1 MSTGKLYLIDVDNTL
16 LDCLGALEKLY
27 VGYSKE
33 QQLTYD
39 FNIDG
44 VPAKDVI
51 ANFFSKDFYKG
62 VTLNK
67 SVLDFIKKLS
77 LDDKVIFVTYGD
89 KDAKE
94 YKVLEL
100 LDEYLFKCRL
110 ANEVISYP
118 SGGKELEDFL
128 DSGLE
133 LGTYQLSDVVAVDD
147 SPARL
152 DAYKVKGVPYVLVNY
167 RYNDEYREDAL
178 EVLRG

>member
-1 MSTGKLYLIDVDNTL
+1 MSNGKLYLIDVDNTL
-16 LDCLGALEKLY
+16 LDCLGALERLY

-33 QQLTYD
+33 QQLTYE

-44 VPAKDVI
+44 VAAKDLI
-51 ANFFSKDFYKG
+51 ANFFRKDFYKG
-62 VTLNK
+62 VSLNK

-77 LDDKVIFVTYGD
+77 IDDEVIFVTYGD

-94 YKVLEL
+94 YRVLEL

-110 ANEVISYP
+110 AKNVLSYP

-128 DSGLE
+128 AKGSY
-133 LGTYQLSDVVAVDD
+133 LGSYRLDDVIAVDD

-152 DAYKVKGVPYVLVNY
+152 DTYKAMGIPYVLVNY
-167 RYNDEYREDAL
+167 RYNDVYKEHAL
-178 EVLRG
+178 EILRG